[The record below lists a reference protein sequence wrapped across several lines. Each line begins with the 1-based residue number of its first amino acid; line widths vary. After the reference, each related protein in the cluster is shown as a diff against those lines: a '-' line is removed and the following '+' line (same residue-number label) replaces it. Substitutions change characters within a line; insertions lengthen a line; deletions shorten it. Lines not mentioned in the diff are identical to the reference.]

1 MVGTAVVIIVVSSAA
16 RKSARHRALMIR
28 MFSDLVRPASGSP
41 APGAPG
47 DELLSAGAVSA
58 PLGFVS
64 VAVGSLEPA
73 FTPSLSTSR
82 VLSELVLRSGVSDEA
97 AIVAVQVVSLRGCE

>member
-1 MVGTAVVIIVVSSAA
+1 VVIIVVSSAA

-28 MFSDLVRPASGSP
+28 PASGSP

-47 DELLSAGAVSA
+47 DGLLPAGAVSA

-73 FTPSLSTSR
+73 FAPSLSTSR
-82 VLSELVLRSGVSDEA
+82 VLSELVLRSGVDDEV
-97 AIVAVQVVSLRGCE
+97 AIVAVQVVSLRGYE